1 MKKGLWHKA
10 TAVLLVMAMICSMT
24 ACGGVGGPGIG
35 GNHHDPVDCTGTE
48 QPDKTDY
55 QISATNL
62 MTDIRNNGEQWI
74 QSEYNPDPAQ
84 TDVADFAVRLFQQ
97 SLEDEKN
104 TLISPVSVLMALAMT
119 ANGAKENTLA
129 QMEEIFGLN
138 QSELNEYL
146 WYYMNAL
153 SKENVK
159 YNISNSIWMRDAEFL
174 HVEEDF
180 LKKNFQY
187 YNADVYKAPFDN
199 TTLEDINHWVE
210 NKTDGLIKDVL
221 DQIPTDAIMYL
232 INALIF
238 EAEWAEVYEESQV
251 RDKTFTTE
259 NGQKQN
265 VELMYSM
272 ENQYLE
278 NEDITG
284 FIKYYKNRKY
294 AFVALLPKEGKT
306 VQQCVE
312 GLSGANLRDLLANP
326 VQIPVDAA
334 LPAFKTEYSVLLND
348 VLKEMGMADAFDGG
362 KADFTGLGTS
372 DRGNIFIGRVIH
384 KTYIEMSPKGTKAG
398 AATVVEMMDECAPWY
413 EEMKTVH
420 LDRPFIYMLID
431 CENNQPFFMGTC
443 MSVEADCGME

>member
-1 MKKGLWHKA
+1 MKKRLWHKIVA
-10 TAVLLVMAMICSMT
+10 TLLVMAMTCSMT

-35 GNHHDPVDCTGTE
+35 GNHHGPVDCTGTE
-48 QPDKTDY
+48 QPDITDY
-55 QISATNL
+55 NIAATNL

-74 QSEYNPDPAQ
+74 QCEYNPDPVQ
-84 TDVADFAVRLFQQ
+84 VQVTDFAVRLFQQ

-104 TLISPVSVLMALAMT
+104 TLISPLSVLMALGMT
-119 ANGAKENTLA
+119 ANGAKNDTLA
-129 QMEEIFGLN
+129 QMEETFGLS
-138 QSELNEYL
+138 QGAVNEYL
-146 WYYMNAL
+146 WYYMNEL
-153 SKENVK
+153 PRDNVK
-159 YNISNSIWMRDAEFL
+159 YNISNSIWMRDAQFL
-174 HVEEDF
+174 HIEEEF

-199 TTLEDINHWVE
+199 TTLKDINHWVE

-221 DQIPTDAIMYL
+221 DQIPQDAIMYL
-232 INALIF
+232 INALVF
-238 EAEWAEVYEESQV
+238 EAEWAKTYEEGEV

-265 VELMYSM
+265 VELMYSI

-278 NEDITG
+278 NEDVTG

-294 AFVALLPKEGKT
+294 AFVALLPKEGMT
-306 VQQCVE
+306 VQQCVD
-312 GLSGANLRDLLANP
+312 GLSGDSLRKLLENP
-326 VQIPVDAA
+326 TQIPVDAA
-334 LPAFKTEYSVLLND
+334 LPAFKTEYDVLLND
-348 VLKEMGMADAFDGG
+348 VLVEMGMTDAFNGA

-384 KTYIEMSPKGTKAG
+384 KTFIEVSPKGTKAG
-398 AATVVEMMDECAPWY
+398 AATVVEMKDECAPWY

-431 CENNQPFFMGTC
+431 CENNQPFFMGTV
-443 MSVEADCGME
+443 MEVE